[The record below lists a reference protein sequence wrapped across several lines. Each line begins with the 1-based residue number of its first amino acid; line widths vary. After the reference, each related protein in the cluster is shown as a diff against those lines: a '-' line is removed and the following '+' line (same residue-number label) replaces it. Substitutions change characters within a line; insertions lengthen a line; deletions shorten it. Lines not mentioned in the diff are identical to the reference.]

1 MPNEVVIH
9 VRGDTKQAEESIS
22 SLTRKITGIS
32 NTVTNLIAGGMIAMI
47 GKSFYDAFADAERA
61 TAQLNAELKSTQG
74 VAGVTAEGALQLA
87 DAMAQLSGM
96 DDEAILG
103 AENLLL
109 TFTRIGGEIFPQTT
123 QAVLNMSVAM
133 GQDLKSSAIQVG
145 KALNEP
151 VEGAAALRRV
161 GVQLTNSQEALI
173 KKMVESGDVM
183 GAQKI
188 ILAELETEF
197 GGAAEAAGNTLPGAL
212 GTLRTAFGNI
222 QETMMGAV
230 LPAITPI
237 VQGFASWLPQAFAQT
252 ILSLEQLRAVWLTI
266 LAQIQ
271 DKTADFLNSI
281 TGMARVMAGM
291 PVIGKFFMFDKI
303 ATGASE
309 AAMTM
314 RDHAM
319 NTREAA
325 KAQVELANSVAA
337 TIGQV
342 ETSIPVMHGQ
352 GAALENIEKTAKKA
366 KSALQELEVSENTL
380 RKAME
385 MAEFS
390 TDEQRSVLEALGV
403 AAIDAGPHIEGL
415 SITAERL
422 AAAFMR
428 AGLSIDAANDAIERI
443 QASIAKKEA
452 DRLAEIAKREQEKA
466 DAEAKRAA
474 EEAQQQAEE
483 LERRTLNIGELMSG
497 AFKPKGFE
505 RFVAN
510 VMGSADI
517 ITDEAKAVLD
527 DWRRQYFEFNRD
539 VALLFE
545 DLKRAGTQG
554 STDAVAKIKGIIAAF
569 EALPD
574 ELQGPLGDIKR
585 NLEKMLEDFKLTSD
599 GAVDLVSRNHA
610 QMVLIEQERIDEL
623 KRVQKQEFDA
633 KTEAMLKETELSQ
646 RLAAAQDQETIT
658 KRKLLAEVNHSV
670 IALGAEQELRK
681 RALMESRKA
690 EREARGEAQ
699 RGILQQVLGVLG
711 FGSGPINPGM
721 ENTLLA
727 GLQQSGLAG
736 VNESQGRILDL
747 LEALMSGSLKVE
759 MDGAIVGRVVGH
771 KQQERGRLLAAM
783 GGY

>member
-9 VRGDTKQAEESIS
+9 VRGDTKNAEESIT

-32 NTVTNLIAGGMIAMI
+32 NTVTNLIAGGVIAMI

-61 TAQLNAELKSTQG
+61 TAQLNAVLKSTQG
-74 VAGVTAEGALQLA
+74 VSGVTAEGALQLA

-151 VEGAAALRRV
+151 IEGAAALRRV
-161 GVQLTNSQEALI
+161 GIQLTDSQEALI

-212 GTLRTAFGNI
+212 GKLRTAFGNI

-237 VQGFASWLPQAFAQT
+237 VQGFANWLPQAFAQT

-291 PVIGKFFMFDKI
+291 PVIGKFFMFDEI
-303 ATGASE
+303 AEGASE

-337 TIGQV
+337 NMQAT
-342 ETSIPVMHGQ
+342 EASIPVMRGQ
-352 GAALENIEKTAKKA
+352 GAALENVEKAAKKA
-366 KSALQELEVSENTL
+366 KTALQELEVSENTL
-380 RKAME
+380 RRAME

-422 AAAFMR
+422 SAAFMR
-428 AGLSIDAANDAIERI
+428 AGLSIDAANDAIGRI

-452 DRLAEIAKREQEKA
+452 DRLAEIAKREQEA
-466 DAEAKRAA
+466 AEAEAKR
-474 EEAQQQAEE
+474 QAEE
-483 LERRTLNIGELMSG
+483 LEQRTLDLGELMKG
-497 AFKPKGFE
+497 AFQPKGFD
-505 RFVAN
+505 RFVAT

-554 STDAVAKIKGIIAAF
+554 STEAVAKIKGIIAAF
-569 EALPD
+569 ESLPD
-574 ELQGPLGDIKR
+574 GLQGPLEDIKR

-599 GAVDLVSRNHA
+599 GAVDLISRNHA

-633 KTEAMLKETELSQ
+633 RTDWMIKDTELSQ
-646 RLAAAQDQETIT
+646 RLAAAQEQETIT
-658 KRKLLAEVNHSV
+658 KRKLIAEVNHSV

-721 ENTLLA
+721 EGDVMA
-727 GLQQSGLAG
+727 RIQSGLAG
-736 VNESQGRILDL
+736 ANESQLRILDL
-747 LEALMSGSLKVE
+747 LEALMGGSLKVE
-759 MDGAIVGRVVGH
+759 MDGQIVGRVVGRN
-771 KQQERGRLLAAM
+771 QQERGRMLAAM